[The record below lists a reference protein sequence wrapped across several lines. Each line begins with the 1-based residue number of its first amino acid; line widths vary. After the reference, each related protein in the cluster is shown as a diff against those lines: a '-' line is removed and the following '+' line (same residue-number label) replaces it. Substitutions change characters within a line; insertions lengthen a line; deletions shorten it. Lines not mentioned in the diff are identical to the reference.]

1 MDKKTR
7 LANRIFDSVE
17 EAIDWLISPE
27 RVQKEM
33 EIEPQPQKKEP
44 VHV

>member
-1 MDKKTR
+1 MTKQER
-7 LANRIFDSVE
+7 LDRRIFYSVE
-17 EAIDWLISPE
+17 EAIDWLIAPE

-33 EIEPQPQKKEP
+33 EIEPQPQKEP

>member
-1 MDKKTR
+1 MPTKEQR
-7 LANRIFDSVE
+7 FANRIFDSVE

-27 RVQKEM
+27 RVQKEL
-33 EIEPQPQKKEP
+33 EIEPQSQET